1 MLLFSLKQI
10 RKHFARS
17 IIQWSDAGTGLF
29 ALTVNAVSLVLAWIF
44 VPLERGYWQDIRANR
59 KRLYPHVNF
68 DKPTASDVIRIFL
81 QSLLLCLVQV
91 FSWEH
96 FKKDKSRRSH
106 RQTGHKASS
115 RHRKNLKRQPGR

>member
-29 ALTVNAVSLVLAWIF
+29 ALTVNTISLVLAWIF

-59 KRLYPHVNF
+59 KKLYPHVNF
-68 DKPTASDVIRIFL
+68 EKPTASDVIRIFL
-81 QSLLLCLVQV
+81 QSLLFLR
-91 FSWEH
+91 F
-96 FKKDKSRRSH
+96 
-106 RQTGHKASS
+106 
-115 RHRKNLKRQPGR
+115 